1 MALAPSGQMSDP
13 HNDQRSQQHVPIMKD
28 LARNAAASSR
38 CLPTILKQTDERSL
52 FKLLPYASRRR
63 HSLRSGDPRRGV
75 DKNPHPRRGPCASTL
90 HVNRHV
96 ERAEKLEV
104 QCFSKSRIKYLR
116 KKVLFQISTKVS
128 DTKTM
133 WAIMSDSSFSGRGGW
148 GVTVTGGLYSRYK
161 SFTQIAPAHTQ
172 KRWSLLTRCSA
183 RPARPPPLSSATWAL
198 PPRSSLP
205 VSPDIL
211 FDPIFA
217 ARVVSKL
224 WSAAMR
230 KAASWKLVQHAG
242 YMHRAALLADR
253 KSTQGQQPSTSCA

>member
-1 MALAPSGQMSDP
+1 MSDP

-116 KKVLFQISTKVS
+116 KKVFFQISTKVS

-133 WAIMSDSSFSGRGGW
+133 WAIMSDSSFSGRGG
-148 GVTVTGGLYSRYK
+148 VGGDGHGGSLFSVQKLYANR
-161 SFTQIAPAHTQ
+161 
-172 KRWSLLTRCSA
+172 
-183 RPARPPPLSSATWAL
+183 SSAYAETMVAPNEMFGEACPASAPFFGYMGAASAL
-198 PPRSSLP
+198 
-205 VSPDIL
+205 
-211 FDPIFA
+211 IFA
-217 ARVVSKL
+217 SESRHSV
-224 WSAAMR
+224 
-230 KAASWKLVQHAG
+230 
-242 YMHRAALLADR
+242 
-253 KSTQGQQPSTSCA
+253 